1 MKQATKNELRCECRR
16 QPLLATYGLDDRG
29 KVYLHVKVYK
39 ARRIFGEILVTKGEV
54 ELRCR
59 ECLRW
64 YKVTLPREGKP
75 RLIETPEPQMNV
87 EEADTGMFDSAHTQ
101 PLR

>member
-1 MKQATKNELRCECRR
+1 MKQVTKNDLRCECRR
-16 QPLLATYGLDDRG
+16 KPLLAIFGLDDRG

-39 ARRIFGEILVTKGEV
+39 GRRVFGEILVTQGEV

-64 YKVTLPREGKP
+64 YKVIVPARGKP
-75 RLIETPEPQMNV
+75 ELVETPEPQSP
-87 EEADTGMFDSAHTQ
+87 ETQ
-101 PLR
+101 APAGHV